1 MENVT
6 VGAPPAKSGNE
17 RTREVLPAPPHLLV
31 HSIKDGLGG
40 TFDRGDLRQVSND
53 HRALRDPGLDGRLT
67 DDGALPESTLS
78 IHQQPAGAVG
88 KRRLN
93 PRNLVY
99 PVGQI
104 HASCR
109 VPDDERVF
117 DDLGHKQG

>member
-1 MENVT
+1 MRAIEGNPHRQTDSKME
-6 VGAPPAKSGNE
+6 
-17 RTREVLPAPPHLLV
+17 
-31 HSIKDGLGG
+31 
-40 TFDRGDLRQVSND
+40 LRCQVNND
-53 HRALRDPGLDGRLT
+53 HRALRDPGLNGRLT

-78 IHQQPAGAVG
+78 MHQQPAGAVG

-117 DDLGHKQG
+117 DDLGQKQG